1 MLSITE
7 RPPQAGFSLIEVMIV
22 VALIG
27 TLAAMAAPN
36 YLAYRERAM
45 VAVAIGDIRTM
56 EKAIAV
62 FEIDRGGLPAAL
74 AEIGMGGRLDPWG
87 TPYRYVRVEGSST
100 ASLRKD
106 RFLVPVNSDYD
117 LYSLGRDRKSLAP
130 FTAKASRDDIVRAG
144 DGAFV
149 GLAAEF

>member
-1 MLSITE
+1 MSITE

-36 YLAYRERAM
+36 YIAYRERAM

-56 EKAIAV
+56 EKEIAV
-62 FEIDRGGLPAAL
+62 FEIDRGGLPASL

-87 TPYRYVRVEGSST
+87 MPYRYVRVEGSSKG
-100 ASLRKD
+100 SLRKD

-117 LYSLGRDRKSLAP
+117 LYSLGRDRKSVAP
-130 FTAKASRDDIVRAG
+130 FTANASRDDIVRAG